1 MTTRNATICI
11 TPSAPESFR
20 VYGTLKTL
28 HGVRVIEVHSGFYV
42 SADLKWEACRAENGR
57 EWNVSSA
64 DGSTDAASYITTRR
78 AAIEAL
84 AAISTPIESKGAMM
98 LRISRG
104 IAASR
109 AAAGI
114 KVAS

>member
-28 HGVRVIEVHSGFYV
+28 HGVRVVEVDTGFYV

-57 EWNVSSA
+57 EWHVSSA
-64 DGSTDAASYITTRR
+64 DRRIDSASYITTRR
-78 AAIEAL
+78 DA
-84 AAISTPIESKGAMM
+84 
-98 LRISRG
+98 
-104 IAASR
+104 IAAMALM
-109 AAAGI
+109 AATA
-114 KVAS
+114 

>member
-1 MTTRNATICI
+1 MTTRTATICV
-11 TPSAPESFR
+11 TPTARESFR

-28 HGVRVIEVHSGFYV
+28 HGARVIEVHTGFYV
-42 SADLKWEACRAENGR
+42 SPDLKWQATRGEDGR
-57 EWNVSSA
+57 RWDVSSSCRKINGA
-64 DGSTDAASYITTRR
+64 EVLTTRR
-78 AAIEAL
+78 EAIEAL
-84 AAISTPIESKGAMM
+84 AAISTPISKGAMM
-98 LRISRG
+98 LRISRD